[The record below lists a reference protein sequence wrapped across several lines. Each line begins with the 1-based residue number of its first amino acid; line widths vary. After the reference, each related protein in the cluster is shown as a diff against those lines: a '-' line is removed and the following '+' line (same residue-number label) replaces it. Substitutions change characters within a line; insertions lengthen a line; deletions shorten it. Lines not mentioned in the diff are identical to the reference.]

1 LQQILL
7 LDMKNLEEAILQKSL
22 ELFMEYGI
30 RNVSIDTICNELRIS
45 KKTFYSYFK
54 QKEELVDAILTYD
67 EKINV
72 EEMRKIFDNKNAIE
86 SLISVLK
93 EIKKNIDC
101 QPKRMWLD
109 IKKYYPKVYQKHET
123 RRRSIIRKDFEMNL
137 QQGVKEGFYREDLDI
152 ELLSVLHSYQL
163 KNIMTSM
170 SQYPKK
176 YSKKRIVDFF
186 IDIIIHIIANEKGL
200 EYVRKNYYESES

>member
-1 LQQILL
+1 
-7 LDMKNLEEAILQKSL
+7 MSKSGKSL

-101 QPKRMWLD
+101 QPKLMWLD

-137 QQGVKEGFYREDLDI
+137 QQGVKE
-152 ELLSVLHSYQL
+152 
-163 KNIMTSM
+163 
-170 SQYPKK
+170 
-176 YSKKRIVDFF
+176 
-186 IDIIIHIIANEKGL
+186 
-200 EYVRKNYYESES
+200 